1 MHYVPVQNDL
11 SDLFDSLVFFRGD
24 PTGTNA
30 HDDMARKIAYAGRAW
45 SKKFWRKE
53 DLTAYMFRSVLSSFS
68 FLFSSSH
75 KKTRLFLEYARVMS
89 TERLSMF
96 YNHGTPG
103 SRPPPVDDTKPPPP
117 PQAQNPV
124 DPDAPPIPIP
134 KAERRKGNRKFVPEV
149 VEELSDN
156 EYEEDDF

>member
-1 MHYVPVQNDL
+1 
-11 SDLFDSLVFFRGD
+11 
-24 PTGTNA
+24 
-30 HDDMARKIAYAGRAW
+30 
-45 SKKFWRKE
+45 
-53 DLTAYMFRSVLSSFS
+53 
-68 FLFSSSH
+68 
-75 KKTRLFLEYARVMS
+75 
-89 TERLSMF
+89 MF

-103 SRPPPVDDTKPPPP
+103 SRPPPVDDTKPPPA